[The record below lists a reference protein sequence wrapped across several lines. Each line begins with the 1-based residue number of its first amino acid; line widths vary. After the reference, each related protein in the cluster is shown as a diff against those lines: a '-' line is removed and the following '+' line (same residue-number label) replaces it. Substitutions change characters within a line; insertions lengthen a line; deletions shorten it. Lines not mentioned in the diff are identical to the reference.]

1 MRKTPAVTDVTQL
14 LVAWRQGDP
23 RALEALLPV
32 VYSHLRRIAHAR
44 MRAESPGLLT
54 LQTTALVHEAYIRL
68 VNCDQVPW
76 HDRAHFYAIC
86 GRLMRRIL
94 VERARARRRLKRGG
108 SERPVMLSEEAGQVP
123 ARGEDVIAVDEALD
137 RLSKAE
143 PRKARIVELRYFAG
157 LTVEETA
164 VVIGTS
170 AETVMRDWR
179 LAKLWLFHE
188 LKTRAS
194 VVPQGAA

>member
-1 MRKTPAVTDVTQL
+1 
-14 LVAWRQGDP
+14 
-23 RALEALLPV
+23 
-32 VYSHLRRIAHAR
+32 
-44 MRAESPGLLT
+44 
-54 LQTTALVHEAYIRL
+54 
-68 VNCDQVPW
+68 
-76 HDRAHFYAIC
+76 
-86 GRLMRRIL
+86 
-94 VERARARRRLKRGG
+94 
-108 SERPVMLSEEAGQVP
+108 MLSEEAGQVP
-123 ARGEDVIAVDEALD
+123 ARGEDMLAVEEALD

-188 LKTRAS
+188 LKSRAS
-194 VVPQGAA
+194 MVPKGAA

>member
-1 MRKTPAVTDVTQL
+1 MPKAPAVDITQL

-23 RALEALLPV
+23 LALDALLPI
-32 VYSHLRRIAHAR
+32 VYSHLRHLAHAR
-44 MRAESPGLLT
+44 MRAESPGPPT

-68 VNCDQVPW
+68 VDCDQVPW
-76 HDRAHFYAIC
+76 QDRAHFYAIC

-123 ARGEDVIAVDEALD
+123 ARGEDVMAVDEALD
-137 RLSKAE
+137 RLAKAE
-143 PRKARIVELRYFAG
+143 PRKARVVELRYFAG

-188 LKTRAS
+188 LKSRAS
-194 VVPQGAA
+194 VVPKGAA

>member
-1 MRKTPAVTDVTQL
+1 MPKTPALDVTQL

-23 RALEALLPV
+23 SALETLLPV
-32 VYSHLRRIAHAR
+32 VYGQLRRLAHAR
-44 MRAESPGLLT
+44 MRAESPGPPT

-68 VNCDQVPW
+68 VNCDNVPW
-76 HDRAHFYAIC
+76 QDRAHFYAIC

-108 SERPVMLSEEAGQVP
+108 NDRRVTLSEEAGQVP
-123 ARGEDVIAVDEALD
+123 ARGEELLAVDEALE
-137 RLSKAE
+137 RLSKVE
-143 PRKARIVELRYFAG
+143 PRRARVVELRYFAG

-164 VVIGTS
+164 AVLGTS

-179 LAKLWLFHE
+179 VAKLWLFHE
-188 LKTRAS
+188 LRARPAI
-194 VVPQGAA
+194 VPGKMR